1 MNKFYWF
8 VIYEIKDHLYY
19 AVVGLD
25 DLRETTNE
33 YKEDIRNQCALDYN
47 FDLDLNFDFDAEC
60 NYTEHIQ
67 ACDVIIWYVHRLYQ
81 DTEIDMKFINCP
93 SKMPVG

>member
-8 VIYEIKDHLYY
+8 VIYEIKERIYY

-25 DLRETTNE
+25 DLRETTDE
-33 YKEDIRNQCALDYN
+33 YRKDIKNQCALDYN
-47 FDLDLNFDFDAEC
+47 YCLDLDIDSER

-67 ACDVIIWYVHRLYQ
+67 PHDVFIWYVHRLYF
-81 DTEIDMKFINCP
+81 DSKIDMKFINCL
-93 SKMPVG
+93 SNMPIG